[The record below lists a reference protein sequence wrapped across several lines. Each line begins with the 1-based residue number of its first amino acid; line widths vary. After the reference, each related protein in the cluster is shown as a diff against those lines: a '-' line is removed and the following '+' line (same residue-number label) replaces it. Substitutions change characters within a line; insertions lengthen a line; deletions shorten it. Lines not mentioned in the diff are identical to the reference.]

1 MAIEKKSL
9 ISSTPAATSTA
20 SKLASTKNVNDK
32 MSASGLRA
40 AARNIHAK
48 AVAAPINTGKSGMN

>member
-1 MAIEKKSL
+1 
-9 ISSTPAATSTA
+9 
-20 SKLASTKNVNDK
+20 